1 MKHTMPIELSQ
12 QSAKQWLTDGK
23 AYNHPKHGL
32 VTAELLKSI
41 VSRELNKDL
50 PDQISD
56 YIARAYL
63 NGTPIGMAKK
73 VAEYE
78 IKEAFMR
85 WMYSLVHLV
94 AADKGM
100 NTVELRSQG
109 VRALLEHEHLRI
121 YEVRMMLRMIGSG
134 MLRPKM
140 DTRFLA
146 VDLVECIQIYLE
158 KRSKA
163 VTEYNNKPR
172 EHITALPP
180 AAKGENERVMQQLI
194 EDLDLKPTVQDL
206 QKKWALGATL
216 TEHERQQIR
225 EEANCKAKGQAHEK
239 ESNRAQEENA
249 RAAKK
254 EGR

>member
-1 MKHTMPIELSQ
+1 MTNIVQREISKH
-12 QSAKQWLTDGK
+12 
-23 AYNHPKHGL
+23 
-32 VTAELLKSI
+32 
-41 VSRELNKDL
+41 L

-73 VAEYE
+73 VALHDLRD
-78 IKEAFMR
+78 AFMQ
-85 WMYSLVHLV
+85 WMYATYHQLKPNQGMDTSDLR
-94 AADKGM
+94 AA
-100 NTVELRSQG
+100 G
-109 VRALLEHEHLRI
+109 VRALMDHEHLRI
-121 YEVRMMLRMIGSG
+121 YEVRMMLRMITSG
-134 MLRPKM
+134 LLRPKM

-146 VDLVECIQIYLE
+146 VDLVECIEQYLQ
-158 KRSKA
+158 KRTKA
-163 VTEYNNKPR
+163 VAEYNSKPS

-225 EEANCKAKGQAHEK
+225 ETANRQTKGQADEK
-239 ESNRAQEENA
+239 ESNSAQEEDA
-249 RAAKK
+249 RAVKK
-254 EGR
+254 ESR

>member
-1 MKHTMPIELSQ
+1 MSIELSKQ
-12 QSAKQWLTDGK
+12 LAKQWLTDGK

-41 VSRELNKDL
+41 TQRELQKSL
-50 PDQISD
+50 PNQISD

-73 VAEYE
+73 VAQYE
-78 IKEAFMR
+78 MQEAFMK
-85 WMYSLVHLV
+85 WMYTLHHALPV
-94 AADKGM
+94 KTGM
-100 NTVELRSQG
+100 DTMELRSHA

-121 YEVRMMLRMIGSG
+121 YEVRMMLRMIASG
-134 MLRPKM
+134 LLRPKM

-146 VDLVECIQIYLE
+146 ADLVDCIEQYLQ
-158 KRSKA
+158 KRTKA
-163 VTEYNNKPR
+163 VAEYNNKPS

-180 AAKGENERVMQQLI
+180 AAKGKNERVMQQLI

-225 EEANCKAKGQAHEK
+225 EEANCQAKGQAHEK
-239 ESNRAQEENA
+239 ESNRAEEENA
-249 RAAKK
+249 RATQK
-254 EGR
+254 ESR